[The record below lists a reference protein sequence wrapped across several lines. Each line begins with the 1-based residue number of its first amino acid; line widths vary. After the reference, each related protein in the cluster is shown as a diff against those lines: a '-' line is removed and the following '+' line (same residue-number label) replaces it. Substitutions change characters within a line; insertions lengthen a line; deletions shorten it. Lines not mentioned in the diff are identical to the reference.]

1 MTNPYITYDTDTTN
15 NEPDPRQEQL
25 VGIRFQNVNIP
36 HFISSFVWSDDGGVE
51 IRLSGPERT
60 RLMRPPVVS
69 AE

>member
-36 HFISSFVWSDDGGVE
+36 HFISSFV
-51 IRLSGPERT
+51 
-60 RLMRPPVVS
+60 
-69 AE
+69 